1 MSGNV
6 VKGSVEY
13 RNPPLA
19 GEDMPRKPLDGM
31 RALNYCCEGEESF
44 PPPPAFTASD
54 GGSGA
59 APPDRGQGA
68 CPLGTV
74 GGNPD
79 RGECSCLGTNRGA
92 EPLLPAR
99 ASYHFAEMV

>member
-6 VKGSVEY
+6 VKGLRVEIFAQQKY
-13 RNPPLA
+13 YPS
-19 GEDMPRKPLDGM
+19 LDGM
-31 RALNYCCEGEESF
+31 RASSCCCEGEESF

-54 GGSGA
+54 GDSGA

-68 CPLGTV
+68 RPLGTV

-79 RGECSCLGTNRGA
+79 RGEFSCPGTKRGA

-99 ASYHFAEMV
+99 ASYHFEEMV